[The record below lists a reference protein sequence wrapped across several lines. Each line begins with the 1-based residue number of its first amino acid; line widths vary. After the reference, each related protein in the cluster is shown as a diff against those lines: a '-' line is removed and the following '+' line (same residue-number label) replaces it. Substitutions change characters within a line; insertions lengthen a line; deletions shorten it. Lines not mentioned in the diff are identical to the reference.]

1 MHLGSN
7 HGSQLFDD
15 KNKLNKAFLKEVLSQ
30 YFNQSDLKVHTYLPR
45 NKKNKFLP
53 YIYIITI

>member
-30 YFNQSDLKVHTYLPR
+30 YFNQSDLKVNEL
-45 NKKNKFLP
+45 
-53 YIYIITI
+53 

>member
-1 MHLGSN
+1 MNFFLFHSSFQKAMHLGSN

-30 YFNQSDLKVHTYLPR
+30 YFNQSDLKVH
-45 NKKNKFLP
+45 K
-53 YIYIITI
+53 